1 MDQEEQVILKLTCAT
16 CDNPNCKVGPKY
28 APAESL
34 MGCTRRVPENIY
46 EQYIHYMKE
55 VIPFWHLYKLDFI
68 NKSYFEIYDFLQ
80 KIYKNYPIEHKLD
93 KKGKVIGN

>member
-34 MGCTRRVPENIY
+34 MGCTRRVPESIY

-55 VIPFWHLYKLDFI
+55 VIILIIISKLIIIKEYHLI
-68 NKSYFEIYDFLQ
+68 I
-80 KIYKNYPIEHKLD
+80 
-93 KKGKVIGN
+93 KK